1 MLLQKYDDEG
11 LGNGSEIWTEKMGDR
26 LNGQGLG
33 GGSFF
38 LQELMYSRLF
48 GGSVFFFT
56 GTYVQETF
64 HLNRYSDLEQ
74 TKTSKYPKYTNSS
87 DSTFSLD
94 IKQCAYIW

>member
-38 LQELMYSRLF
+38 YRNLCTVDFLGGGCVFLQEPMYRRLF
-48 GGSVFFFT
+48 
-56 GTYVQETF
+56 
-64 HLNRYSDLEQ
+64 
-74 TKTSKYPKYTNSS
+74 
-87 DSTFSLD
+87 
-94 IKQCAYIW
+94 I